1 MTLLYMVLCNKN
13 SPPSSPSPPPPP
25 PPPLISCRC
34 IMQCARSESCRKD
47 IIERRVVVYAMEVCR
62 MYSRKPDILRSAIVL
77 FSWTANTITNLNIIC
92 DLGGIST
99 TLKCMKRHL
108 NDHRVVSPGM
118 QFISRAAKHNPSA
131 VAYMLK
137 NNAIEVVVG
146 ALRALI
152 SDEMFQVEGLRLLQL
167 MARTT
172 EGWNQISKIKG
183 GWQVSHFG
191 DSLKADTNYLY
202 KSCFYHKFH
211 RQFVKALPLE
221 MHWCTICQAS

>member
-1 MTLLYMVLCNKN
+1 MD
-13 SPPSSPSPPPPP
+13 
-25 PPPLISCRC
+25 R
-34 IMQCARSESCRKD
+34 R
-47 IIERRVVVYAMEVCR
+47 IIVYAMEICR

-77 FSWTANTITNLNIIC
+77 LSWTGNTISNLKRIC

-108 NDHRVVSPGM
+108 NDYRVVSPGM
-118 QFISRAAKHNPSA
+118 QFISRASKHHPSA

-152 SDEMFQVEGLRLLQL
+152 SDEMFQIEALRLLQM

-183 GWQVSHFG
+183 GWQVTHSGIF
-191 DSLKADTNYLY
+191 
-202 KSCFYHKFH
+202 
-211 RQFVKALPLE
+211 LE
-221 MHWCTICQAS
+221 H